1 MELPIYISTRAT
13 LVNAYWSDLKNSEGI
28 FNFNSIFFLKDEIT
42 KEFYST
48 YKLHDNDWIY
58 KPDFAKSSEKY
69 FEEEVNYLVN
79 KRLIYK
85 LSTNNNNKD
94 FEFRLYLKR
103 ADLDSIFFC
112 PQHIR
117 FNRIYYVVDK
127 KSGSI
132 IGPEY
137 TNFETDIEKF
147 KELIE
152 NGFIY
157 VPTKKQT
164 FEPFRLAKAS

>member
-1 MELPIYISTRAT
+1 MELPLYISTRAT

-28 FNFNSIFFLKDEIT
+28 FNFNSVFFLKDEIT
-42 KEFYST
+42 KEFYAT

-58 KPDFAKSSEKY
+58 KSEQTLSSEKY
-69 FEEEVNYLVN
+69 FNDEVNYLVN
-79 KRLIYK
+79 KRLIYR
-85 LSTNNNNKD
+85 LSESNNSKD
-94 FEFRLYLKR
+94 FEFKLYLKR
-103 ADLDSIFFC
+103 ADLYDVFFC
-112 PQHIR
+112 PGHIR

-127 KSGSI
+127 KTGSV

-137 TNFETDIEKF
+137 TKFDTDKENF
-147 KELIE
+147 KELID
-152 NGFIY
+152 NGLIY